1 MSETKEPVIR
11 RFDETLRELD
21 RGRVHS
27 ELSERLHELIAAAKD
42 TGKGGKITFTLTVTP
57 DGKTNM
63 MRFATQVAAKMP
75 QAARSESLY
84 FVDRDGNPSKQDPH
98 QLSLIEANEG
108 RVAAVAPI
116 SKEA

>member
-1 MSETKEPVIR
+1 MSDTQEPVIR

-21 RGRVHS
+21 RGRVHT
-27 ELSERLHELIAAAKD
+27 ELSERLHDLIAAAQD

-63 MRFATQVAAKMP
+63 LRFATQVAAKMP
-75 QAARSESLY
+75 QAQRAESLF
-84 FVDRDGNPSKQDPH
+84 FVDADGNPTKNDPH
-98 QLSLIEANEG
+98 QLALIEANQG
-108 RVAAVAPI
+108 RIAAVQPI